1 MNTTVH
7 LLKLKT
13 VYCVRLKKHKESNLI
28 TFKNNYII
36 SEQLRFFPE
45 ILIKLKQIIVVF
57 QKK

>member
-45 ILIKLKQIIVVF
+45 ILIKVKQIIVVF